1 VELIG
6 LYLVAAALLVLAGSA
21 KAWRPD
27 DTARALA
34 PLLPRPLRALGRARR
49 LVRAG
54 ALAEGAVGLAAL
66 VLPRPVTAALVAA
79 SYAGFAAV
87 VAQARRRGGAL
98 ATCGCF
104 GRPDTPPTLVHLFL
118 DLALAA
124 AAAVVAVAAPTSG
137 TLFALL
143 GHQPWRGLPLVAVS
157 AVGLWLAFLALSAL
171 GALEGA
177 RKLVDPGQDR
187 AVATP

>member
-1 VELIG
+1 MELIG
-6 LYLVAAALLVLAGSA
+6 PYLVASALLVLAGGA

-34 PLLPRPLRALGRARR
+34 PLLPRSLRALRRARI

-54 ALAEGAVGLAAL
+54 ALAEAALGFTAL
-66 VLPRPVTAALVAA
+66 VLPHPVTAALVAA

-87 VAQARRRGGAL
+87 VALARRRGGAL

-104 GRPDTPPTLVHLFL
+104 GRPDTPPTMVHLLL

-137 TLFALL
+137 TLFGLL
-143 GHQPWRGLPLVAVS
+143 ERQPWGGLPLLAVS

-177 RKLVDPGQDR
+177 RRLVDRRRGR

>member
-6 LYLVAAALLVLAGSA
+6 LYLVAAALLVLAGAA
-21 KAWRPD
+21 KAYRPD

-34 PLLPRPLRALGRARR
+34 PLLPRPLRALRRARR

-54 ALAEGAVGLAAL
+54 ALAEAALGLAAL
-66 VLPRPVTAALVAA
+66 ILPRPVTAALVAA
-79 SYAGFAAV
+79 SYAGFAVV
-87 VAQARRRGGAL
+87 VALARWRGATL

-118 DLALAA
+118 DVTLAGAA
-124 AAAVVAVAAPTSG
+124 AIVAAAAPTSG

-143 GHQPWRGLPLVAVS
+143 GRQPWGGLPLVAVS

-171 GALEGA
+171 GALEGG
-177 RKLVDPGQDR
+177 RRLVHPGRDP
-187 AVATP
+187 AVAAP